1 MSFQGLATIRLRLT
15 ALYGGLFLAVGVVLL
30 AITYGLFARQ
40 LEHRGLGAGIALH
53 GPEPPAFGAP
63 VQRQIRESVRAHLA
77 DALAQQRAD
86 ALHELLRQS
95 SEALGI
101 VSVVAVALGWIMAG
115 RVLRPL
121 RDITATA
128 RRLSTD
134 TINERINLTGPRD
147 EIRELADT
155 FDAMLGR
162 LAGAFEAQR
171 RFVANAS
178 HELRT
183 PLTVQRAA
191 VDVALADPHPSVASL
206 RTMGER
212 VRKAIDHHEHLIASL
227 LTLARSE
234 RGVERYDDVDL
245 AAAMRS
251 ALSGVRPDIEAG
263 ELTMTSTGLCP
274 APVRGDAV
282 LLERLAANLVD
293 NAVRHNAP
301 GGWIEVAT
309 ALDGDVVRLRV
320 SNSGIHVPPAMVGLL
335 FEPFRRPAPDR
346 AGAGQGH
353 GLGLSIVAAITAAHR
368 GSCTA
373 RARPDGGLDVTVVL
387 PAAPRWP
394 PVLESGSRM
403 T

>member
-1 MSFQGLATIRLRLT
+1 MPFRGLATIRLRLT

-30 AITYGLFARQ
+30 AITYGLYARQ
-40 LEHRGLGAGIALH
+40 LQHRGLGAGTPLRV
-53 GPEPPAFGAP
+53 PPALGSP
-63 VQRQIRESVRAHLA
+63 VQRQVRAHLT
-77 DALAQQRAD
+77 DALTQQRAD

-101 VSVVAVALGWIMAG
+101 VSVIAVALGWIMAG

-128 RRLSTD
+128 RRLSTE
-134 TINERINLTGPRD
+134 TMNERINLTGPRD

-162 LAGAFEAQR
+162 LATGFEAQR

-191 VDVALADPHPSVASL
+191 VDVALADPHPTVASL

-212 VRKAIDHHEHLIASL
+212 VRRAIDHHEHLIASL

-245 AAAMRS
+245 AAAMRT
-251 ALSGVRPDIEAG
+251 ALSVGGPDVEDRALTVR
-263 ELTMTSTGLCP
+263 SSGLNP
-274 APVRGDAV
+274 APVLGDAV
-282 LLERLAANLVD
+282 LLERLATNLID
-293 NAVRHNAP
+293 NAVRHNTP

-309 ALDGDVVRLRV
+309 ALDGGAARLRV
-320 SNSGIHVPPAMVGLL
+320 SNSGRHVPPAMAGLL

-346 AGAGQGH
+346 AGTGQGH

-368 GSCTA
+368 GSCVA
-373 RARPDGGLDVTVVL
+373 VARPGGGLDVKVTL
-387 PAAPRWP
+387 PAAPRRAA
-394 PVLESGSRM
+394 VLESDSRVI
-403 T
+403 